1 MRAIALV
8 TLVCGSLMI
17 PHFAAA
23 QQDQTLADIRQ
34 ELNVLFVDLQRLK
47 RELSTTGS
55 PSVETSGG
63 TMLDRINA
71 IESELQRLTSKTEQ
85 LEFRV
90 DRVVSDGT
98 NRIGDLEFRLVELE
112 GGDVGALGETTTLG
126 GGDLPLQ
133 AAGLPT
139 ATPTAPATEL
149 AMSEQADFDKANE
162 TLAAGN
168 FQAAADQFA
177 AFSQTYPGG
186 PLAAEA
192 ALNRG
197 KALEGTGNIR
207 DAARAYLESFS
218 GDPTGPL
225 APDSLVKL
233 GISLGGLNQTS
244 EACVTLSEVAVRF
257 PTAAAVTEAE
267 AQKRNLGCP

>member
-8 TLVCGSLMI
+8 TLVCTTLMMPKI
-17 PHFAAA
+17 AVA

-34 ELNVLFVDLQRLK
+34 ELNVLFVDMQRLK

-55 PSVETSGG
+55 PQTQTSGG

-71 IESELQRLTSKTEQ
+71 IESELRRLTSKTEQ

-112 GGDVGALGETTTLG
+112 GGDISALGETTTLG
-126 GGDLPLQ
+126 GGDLPHSATTLP
-133 AAGLPT
+133 AANP
-139 ATPTAPATEL
+139 AAPVTEL
-149 AMSEQADFDKANE
+149 AVGEQADFDKASE
-162 TLAAGN
+162 ALAAGQ

-177 AFSQTYPGG
+177 TFSQTYPGG

-192 ALNRG
+192 ALKRG

-207 DAARAYLESFS
+207 EAARAYLDSFS

-225 APDSLVKL
+225 APESLLKL
-233 GISLGGLNQTS
+233 GTSLAGLNQTS
-244 EACVTLSEVAVRF
+244 EACVTLSEVAARF
-257 PTAAAVTEAE
+257 PGAPAVTEAE